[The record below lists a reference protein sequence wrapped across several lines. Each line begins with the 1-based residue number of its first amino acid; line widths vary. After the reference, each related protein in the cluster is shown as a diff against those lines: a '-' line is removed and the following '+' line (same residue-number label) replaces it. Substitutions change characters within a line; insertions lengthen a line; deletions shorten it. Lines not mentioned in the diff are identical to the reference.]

1 MHRDLSRCILFWK
14 ERIMLT
20 AEGCRQRRQRLWSRL
35 DPPPD
40 SDHLRLSDPIHLAY
54 LANFHVDPFSLGAG
68 FGGYLLLRKDGR
80 AKLLHDDRLPNSVA
94 ESHVEERSVAPWYS
108 GQAPARG
115 PRQLALLQTVNPSL
129 DGLRI
134 HDRPGDPYAATV
146 IRTVAE
152 MRRQKDS
159 DELAQLRRCMRAG
172 EAGQAWARENV
183 RPGMSELDV
192 YCGVNT
198 ACIQAA
204 GQAVVVYGDFAVSPG
219 PERRGGPPTSRVL
232 EPGDMLILDF
242 SVVIAG
248 YRSDFTNTL
257 VVGRD
262 PTPEQKRLY
271 ELCVQAMAAAEKELA
286 AERSCRTVYEA
297 VRGVFEKA
305 GVAQHFPHH
314 AGHGLGLTHP
324 EAPYFVREA
333 DETLLAGDVVT
344 LEPGLYVPGV
354 GGIRIEHNYL
364 VTPRGCERLSNHAI
378 ALR

>member
-1 MHRDLSRCILFWK
+1 
-14 ERIMLT
+14 MLT
-20 AEGCRQRRQRLWSRL
+20 AEGCRQRRQRLWKQL

-40 SDHLRLSDPIHLAY
+40 SDHLRLSDPLHLMY

-68 FGGYLLLRKDGR
+68 FGGYLLLRQDGQ
-80 AKLLHDDRLPNSVA
+80 AKLLHDNRLPASVA
-94 ESHVEERSVAPWYS
+94 ESHVEERSVVPWYT

-129 DGLRI
+129 SGLRI

-146 IRTVAE
+146 IRTLADL
-152 MRRQKDS
+152 RRQKDP
-159 DELAQLRRCMRAG
+159 DEVALLRRCMRAG
-172 EAGQAWARENV
+172 EAGHAWARANV
-183 RPGMSELDV
+183 RPGMTELDV

-204 GQAVVVYGDFAVSPG
+204 GHAVIVYGDFAVSPG
-219 PERRGGPPTSRVL
+219 PARRGGPPTSRVL
-232 EPGDMLILDF
+232 EAGDMMILDF

-262 PTPEQKRLY
+262 PSPDQKQLY
-271 ELCVQAMAAAEKELA
+271 DLCVKAMAAGERELIEA
-286 AERSCRTVYEA
+286 RSCKTVYDA
-297 VRGVFEKA
+297 VNDVFDRA
-305 GVAQHFPHH
+305 GVAKHFPHH
-314 AGHGLGLTHP
+314 AGHGIGLTHP

-354 GGIRIEHNYL
+354 GGIRIENNYL
-364 VTPRGCERLSNHAI
+364 ITENGYERLSNHTI